1 MKTHSKKAKK
11 YSHTKDCK
19 EQPRQDRLAWTYEH
33 EETCRDEEEDKKEV
47 HAARKLRRE
56 VEKVKKSL
64 STAHQI
70 RKEVESR
77 FEVESRL
84 EEVESRFE
92 EESSETPT
100 RAQFEKP
107 NPDLFKETLKPDPK
121 VLKGAGLGLAM
132 RETEE
137 IDSVGDLT
145 KIPRVQSFWRLSG
158 GGTRSTKKNWEII

>member
-64 STAHQI
+64 STAHKI

-84 EEVESRFE
+84 EEVKSRFE
-92 EESSETPT
+92 EEEFSETLT

-107 NPDLFKETLKPDPK
+107 NTDLFKETLKLVPK
-121 VLKGAGLGLAM
+121 VPEDA
-132 RETEE
+132 
-137 IDSVGDLT
+137 DLT
-145 KIPRVQSFWRLSG
+145 KRKTDEIVPGGDSTRIPTVQQG
-158 GGTRSTKKNWEII
+158 GRITGNLGTRFPQNHTKF